1 MIPRGGA
8 RSLAAL
14 AWTVALALPATATAQ
29 LNNED
34 LVCPD
39 AAPELGATEHLRA
52 LSLALRGEI
61 PTMDEYAAV
70 DATGEVP
77 EALVDEW
84 LASEAFA
91 DQVVR
96 HHRSLLWNNVT
107 NINLMSA
114 SFSMRRDYPAL
125 TYWRTNTAIRYRGAQ
140 MGCLDEPA
148 TFDGDGVIQTTT
160 VGDAE
165 VEGWVSVAPY
175 WAPETDIKV
184 CAFDAQE
191 ALYGSSGVYC
201 GTNAGRD
208 DASCGCGPELRWCR
222 YGASHTPVTEALGTD
237 VDLRVAAMILDDA
250 PYTDLFTSQRSFVN
264 GPLVHY
270 LKHQTEVFA
279 NIRFDPLPIEAMA
292 LPDLEW
298 SDVETWVEVPLD
310 AAHAGVLTSPS
321 YLLRFQTN
329 RARANRFYDAFLCQ
343 PFNAPSGGIAISS
356 DGGLPH
362 PDLQERAGCKYC
374 HALLE
379 PAASHWGRWAPGGA
393 GYLDP
398 FEFPREREDCT
409 HCALYGTQCTETCN
423 RFYLTS
429 SLSLE
434 EDAFLG
440 QLEAYVFRR
449 EEHEQNVEAGPELL
463 VNKTVVD
470 GRLPRCV
477 ATRAAGWLLGRDPHE
492 DEAAW
497 IEELAEDFVMSG
509 YSYRALVKRVV
520 THETYRRMR

>member
-1 MIPRGGA
+1 MTAHRRVIAG
-8 RSLAAL
+8 LAA
-14 AWTVALALPATATAQ
+14 AALLCLSASAGAQ

-39 AAPELGATEHLRA
+39 AAPEIGPTEYLRA
-52 LSLALRGEI
+52 LSLSLRGEI
-61 PTMDEYAAV
+61 PTMEEYEAIQAS
-70 DATGEVP
+70 GEVP

-84 LASEAFA
+84 LASPAFA

-96 HHRSLLWNNVT
+96 HHRALLWNNVT

-125 TYWRTNTAIRYRGAQ
+125 TYWRSNTAIRYRGVQ

-148 TFDGDGVIQTTT
+148 AFDADGVIQTKP
-160 VGDAE
+160 VGE
-165 VEGWVSVAPY
+165 GMLEGWVWVSPY
-175 WAPETDIKV
+175 WAPETEIKV
-184 CAFDAQE
+184 CAFDAQDV
-191 ALYGSSGVYC
+191 LYGSSGVFC

-208 DASCGCGPELRWCR
+208 DASCGCGPDLRWCR
-222 YGASHTPVTEALGTD
+222 YGSSHLPVTQALGTD

-250 PYTDLFTSQRSFVN
+250 PYTELFSAQRGFVN
-264 GPLVHY
+264 GPLVHF

-279 NIRFDPLPIEAMA
+279 NIRFDPLPIETMA

-298 SDVETWVEVPLD
+298 SDVDTWVEVPLD
-310 AAHAGVLTSPS
+310 IAHAGVLTTPA

-343 PFNAPSGGIAISS
+343 PFNAPDGGIPITS

-398 FEFPREREDCT
+398 FEFPRERQDCT
-409 HCALYGTQCTETCN
+409 NCALYGTQCTDVCN
-423 RFYLTS
+423 RFYLTDA
-429 SLSLE
+429 LSVE
-434 EDAFLG
+434 EDAYLG

-449 EEHEQNVEAGPELL
+449 EEHEMNVEAGPELL

-477 ATRAAGWLLGRDPHE
+477 ATRTATWLLGRDAQE

-497 IEELAEDFVMSG
+497 IEELAEGFVMSG
-509 YSYRALVKRVV
+509 FSYRELVKRVV
-520 THETYRRMR
+520 THETYRRLR